1 MMTTPHSTLNRLT
14 GRCLLMLSLAALC
27 SAASAATLD
36 EGVTGDFSNDRLA
49 PTLFTLDAPSGSGSG
64 SVTNTITGRIG
75 RVAGVVDRDYLHI
88 VVPAGYWWTALNVGA
103 VTTGGGTAGSFI
115 GLASGATMP
124 VLPTATDA
132 TGLLG
137 WKLYNAGDRGTDI
150 LDDMAV
156 PVNGS
161 SGFGRP
167 LPAGSY
173 TLWIQELATGDFP
186 YSFSVA
192 LAPVPEPTSPALM
205 LLGLCGLASVARIG
219 TRRS

>member
-1 MMTTPHSTLNRLT
+1 MMSTHHLKLNVSLGRQMLVALGLT
-14 GRCLLMLSLAALC
+14 ALC
-27 SAASAATLD
+27 TVTGAATLD
-36 EGVTGDFSNDRLA
+36 EAVTGDLSNDRLT
-49 PTLFTLDAPSGSGSG
+49 PTLFTLDAPGGGAINTLSGR
-64 SVTNTITGRIG
+64 TGR
-75 RVAGVVDRDYLHI
+75 VNGVIDRDYIHI
-88 VVPAGYWWTALNVGA
+88 VVPTGYQWTALNVGSI
-103 VTTGGGTAGSFI
+103 TTGGGGGGSFI
-115 GLASGATMP
+115 GLASGNTMP

-156 PVNGS
+156 PNNGS

-186 YSFSVA
+186 YSFNLTVTA
-192 LAPVPEPTSPALM
+192 VPEPMSAGLL
-205 LLGLCGLASVARIG
+205 LLGLVGLTAKTAMRKP
-219 TRRS
+219 RR

>member
-1 MMTTPHSTLNRLT
+1 MMTTPCSTFNHFICRS
-14 GRCLLMLSLAALC
+14 LLMLGLTALC

-36 EGVTGDFSNDRLA
+36 EAVTGDFSNDRLV
-49 PTLFTLDAPSGSGSG
+49 PTLFMLDAPGGG
-64 SVTNTITGRIG
+64 VINTLTGRVG

-88 VVPAGYWWTALNVGA
+88 VVPVGYLWTALNVGT

-156 PVNGS
+156 PFNGS
-161 SGFGRP
+161 SGFSRP

-192 LAPVPEPTSPALM
+192 LAPVPEPMSAGLM
-205 LLGLCGLASVARIG
+205 LMGLSGLAAMAI
-219 TRRS
+219 RRKRRR